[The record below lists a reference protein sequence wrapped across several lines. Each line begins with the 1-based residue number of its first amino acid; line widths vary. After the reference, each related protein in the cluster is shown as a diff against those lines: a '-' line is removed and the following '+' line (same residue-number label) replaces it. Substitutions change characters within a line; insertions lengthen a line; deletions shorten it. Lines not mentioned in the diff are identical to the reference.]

1 MESVGVQE
9 RWEVNETFIG
19 WMLRANA
26 VVQVAVWL
34 LQRKVSRLIDKRIDV
49 SNERHDIAT
58 QRIDTLSNASVT
70 HSKCCVQLL
79 NGFSDLE
86 RRLSLL
92 ETDGK

>member
-1 MESVGVQE
+1 M
-9 RWEVNETFIG
+9 NETFIG
-19 WMLRANA
+19 WMLVVSTA
-26 VVQVAVWL
+26 VQVATWV
-34 LQRKVSRLIDKRIDV
+34 LQRKVSRIIDKRIDV

-86 RRLSLL
+86 RRLLLL